1 MSSIRLKITFSHVF
15 GTCRQSVLSKNNYV
29 EPIIISELDPKQK
42 SILSELENLDV
53 DSLRP
58 IDALMLLNKW
68 KKEIDE

>member
-1 MSSIRLKITFSHVF
+1 MSIMQRTKVA
-15 GTCRQSVLSKNNYV
+15 KNNYT

-42 SILSELENLDV
+42 AILSELDELDV

-68 KKEIDE
+68 KKEASD